1 MFRFQVLARRLGY
14 ALFALVMLL
23 AVPAAAGTLVVTI
36 GDSNTAGFGVPR
48 AQNYPSKLERALRA
62 RGFDVTVKN
71 SGIKGDTSGGGLRRL
86 DSAVPKGAA
95 VAVVFFGRN
104 DVRFGV
110 PQAQMRKN
118 LDAIVSRL
126 RGRGVAVILC
136 GFHPFS
142 FADIAA
148 RNGATYC
155 GDFFSGVAVNGRKK
169 PQYSLGDF
177 VPHLNAAG
185 YSVVA
190 DHLAPL
196 VQGALRGRR

>member
-1 MFRFQVLARRLGY
+1 MFRFRLLAPRFGY
-14 ALFALVMLL
+14 ALFGLALLF
-23 AVPAAAGTLVVTI
+23 AFPASAGTLVVTI
-36 GDSNTAGFGVPR
+36 GDSNTAGFGVAR

-71 SGIKGDTSGGGLRRL
+71 AGINGDTSGGGLRRL
-86 DSAVPKGAA
+86 NSAVPKGTA

-104 DVRFGV
+104 DVQFGV

-118 LDAIVSRL
+118 LDAIVSQL

-148 RNGATYC
+148 RHGATYC
-155 GDFFSGVAVNGRKK
+155 GDFFSGVAVNGKKK

-177 VPHLNAAG
+177 VPHLNADG
-185 YSVVA
+185 YTVVA
-190 DHLAPL
+190 SHLAPL
-196 VQGALRGRR
+196 VQGALGRR